1 MYLIKSNK
9 NKPIILVMVIVL
21 LLFIPLFTVIIY
33 INVAIKFIGW
43 ANIILIP
50 FIMCIM
56 GAILNIKDEIQKYK
70 TMK

>member
-1 MYLIKSNK
+1 MNKQKSK
-9 NKPIILVMVIVL
+9 IVILAMVIVL
-21 LLFIPLFTVIIY
+21 LLSIPLFTVIIY
-33 INVAIKFIGW
+33 INIAIKFIGW

-70 TMK
+70 TIN